1 MPIAAPKTKFHVPVN
16 NGNTVSSNANKTAY
30 IAENFRTL
38 FHRFDKS
45 SKHIGNA
52 IRQGRITVIIPPV
65 PPATIMVL
73 TVTVRKILVRGSIG
87 MIAFFSKGNP
97 VVSALLYNSRFFKM
111 FLQYGLTK

>member
-73 TVTVRKILVRGSIG
+73 TVTVRKMKFHEEILMEIKIMDFNVVQVFLRIYPVK
-87 MIAFFSKGNP
+87 AFSKF
-97 VVSALLYNSRFFKM
+97 RR
-111 FLQYGLTK
+111 